1 MRLTGRFSEDERHKY
16 ILIDGAEFTSATC
29 SQSQD
34 YQPSHAE
41 LSICKEVF
49 KHRSVE
55 GSEQIMYTSAK
66 KLFSKARRNG
76 FTGKL
81 EVCRGHVAESAKTVS
96 SLVKISAGDYL
107 GRIAQIRHFL
117 DFEVAEKAIEIAI
130 VTLFTN
136 EVQTDV
142 DCGLSWVDT
151 SNKENKA
158 FLLEDISRPLVTATD
173 DSAGH
178 VLWLLNFDSV

>member
-1 MRLTGRFSEDERHKY
+1 MRLTGRFSDDERHKY
-16 ILIDGAEFTSATC
+16 ILIDGGEHTSATC
-29 SQSQD
+29 SQSQE

-41 LSICKEVF
+41 LSICKELL
-49 KHRSVE
+49 KRCSVD
-55 GSEQIMYTSAK
+55 GSEQIMYTTAK
-66 KLFSKARRNG
+66 KLLTNAARNG

-81 EVCRGHVAESAKTVS
+81 EVCRGHVAESAETVS
-96 SLVKISAGDYL
+96 SLVKISAGDFL
-107 GRIAQIRHFL
+107 GKIAQISHFL
-117 DFEVAEKAIEIAI
+117 DFDVAEKAIEIAI

-158 FLLEDISRPLVTATD
+158 FLLADI
-173 DSAGH
+173 
-178 VLWLLNFDSV
+178 

>member
-1 MRLTGRFSEDERHKY
+1 MHLTESISEDERHKY
-16 ILIDGAEFTSATC
+16 ILIDNEEHTSATC
-29 SQSQD
+29 SQNQD

-41 LSICKEVF
+41 ISICKELL

-55 GSEQIMYTSAK
+55 GSEQIMYTAAK
-66 KLFSKARRNG
+66 KLFTKATRNG

-81 EVCRGHVAESAKTVS
+81 EVCRGHVAESSNTVS
-96 SLVKISAGDYL
+96 SLVKISAGDYM

-117 DFEVAEKAIEIAI
+117 DFEVAEKAIEIAV

-158 FLLEDISRPLVTATD
+158 FLLADISRPLVTATD
-173 DSAGH
+173 DSTDH
-178 VLWLLNFDSV
+178 VLWLLNSDNV